1 MQAAKTAADEV
12 IAALK
17 EQLRSVVEKNERLES
32 EVDKLNLQATKDDNE
47 LERLRRLLGEKTNQH
62 EEAKVQNKK
71 MNNDLAILTKKHTEL
86 MTATAALDKQVETL
100 TTQGKKDASAIAA
113 QKIQLDESIA
123 NLTALAVE
131 YKGYRDKA
139 EMIASDLQAQVK
151 KVEVDIAA
159 LKKRIFDLESQ
170 VKSITEENELAED
183 EIAALKRTI
192 VEWEALCKKNAA
204 EIASSNKR
212 IAQLEAALATSNNE
226 LTAMSTAKTMA
237 DKEIASLTAQGQ
249 KDRDEI
255 EALKRRI
262 LELETHQVALVKEY
276 QAFKT
281 ATEQTI
287 ADLEAA
293 NKTTKDQMI
302 ALAKEYQSYKTTSER
317 TVNELNAG
325 LVKVQDE
332 YTKHLKECKLAAEK
346 AATTTADL
354 EAANKT
360 TKDQLIALAK
370 EYQTYKTTSEKT
382 VSDLNASLT
391 KVKEE
396 HAQHLKECKLAAEKA
411 AKGIADL
418 QSQLAALTK
427 EYQAYKTTSEKTVSD
442 LNATSSQLK
451 EKLLSLAK
459 EYQGFK
465 SSSEMSINSVTVSL
479 NKVQSEY
486 AQHLNICTA
495 DKAAAQST
503 IDELE
508 GFVKKPRGF
517 ECTDSVSGGNRG
529 FSMPSKS
536 GHVAADNKGNGS
548 LVTYVHPGEMPSAVV
563 TGPTDLRAAMGLSAA
578 GATADRSAPTDLRA
592 TMGLPHG
599 TGSVISA
606 GGEGTEST
614 ADRPPE
620 GVIFNWWDLITPSQ

>member
-1 MQAAKTAADEV
+1 MTHTAAALTKEYSTFKVSSEHTVSELELATKRDQAT
-12 IAALK
+12 IAAQQAQLK
-17 EQLRSVVEKNERLES
+17 KSNDELSALTKLYKDLTTAKAA
-32 EVDKLNLQATKDDNE
+32 VDKQVESLTAQGKKDALEITGQKQKLLDLSSTLKAASDE
-47 LERLRRLLGEKTNQH
+47 L
-62 EEAKVQNKK
+62 AV
-71 MNNDLAILTKKHTEL
+71 LTKKHTEL
-86 MTATAALDKQVETL
+86 TSAKAAVDKQVETL
-100 TTQGKKDASAIAA
+100 TAQGKKDAS
-113 QKIQLDESIA
+113 
-123 NLTALAVE
+123 
-131 YKGYRDKA
+131 
-139 EMIASDLQAQVK
+139 
-151 KVEVDIAA
+151 DIAV
-159 LKKRIFDLESQ
+159 LKK
-170 VKSITEENELAED
+170 
-183 EIAALKRTI
+183 
-192 VEWEALCKKNAA
+192 
-204 EIASSNKR
+204 
-212 IAQLEAALATSNNE
+212 QLEGTTSKLTVLAA
-226 LTAMSTAKTMA
+226 
-237 DKEIASLTAQGQ
+237 
-249 KDRDEI
+249 
-255 EALKRRI
+255 
-262 LELETHQVALVKEY
+262 
-276 QAFKT
+276 
-281 ATEQTI
+281 
-287 ADLEAA
+287 
-293 NKTTKDQMI
+293 
-302 ALAKEYQSYKTTSER
+302 EYQS
-317 TVNELNAG
+317 
-325 LVKVQDE
+325 
-332 YTKHLKECKLAAEK
+332 
-346 AATTTADL
+346 
-354 EAANKT
+354 
-360 TKDQLIALAK
+360 
-370 EYQTYKTTSEKT
+370 YKTTSEKT